1 LHLPSRRFTRSIAF
15 LLFVVATFAQPLG
28 VHAQARAP
36 LPYQQPE
43 CGIGVSNVVPI
54 GANAPSR
61 TEGAQFFVYL
71 WSPQAAHTISGT
83 LWVNA
88 SGVPYHV
95 PFANVRV
102 SPGFEKPIAIRLP
115 AQAALES
122 VSVDS
127 ISGTSTGSC
136 GITNA
141 WTPAMP
147 SPAAADL
154 TVLETQKPDA
164 FVAAQPIA
172 NAAAACTVPD
182 VAGFVVRP
190 ELPQVPKAAIEKHI
204 DGDVAV
210 LIVLRTDSTV
220 RSVSILQRSDGMFG
234 EEALRVAR
242 ETLFRAEFR
251 SCQPIVGRF
260 TFNVHFSRE

>member
-1 LHLPSRRFTRSIAF
+1 LPSRRIARF
-15 LLFVVATFAQPLG
+15 LAFVLFALVTFAQPPG
-28 VHAQARAP
+28 VYAQTRAP

-43 CGIGVSNVVPI
+43 CGIGVSNVVPV
-54 GANAPSR
+54 GANAQSR
-61 TEGAQFFVYL
+61 TEGTQFFVYL
-71 WSPQAAHTISGT
+71 WSPQPAHTISGT

-88 SGVPYHV
+88 SGVAYHV

-102 SPGFEKPIAIRLP
+102 SPIFEKPVAIRLP

-122 VSVDS
+122 VFVDTVA
-127 ISGTSTGSC
+127 GASTGSC
-136 GITNA
+136 GISNG

-154 TVLETQKPDA
+154 TILETQTPDA
-164 FVAAQPIA
+164 LVAAQPIA
-172 NAAAACTVPD
+172 NIAAACPVPD

-190 ELPQVPKAAIEKHI
+190 ELPKVPKAAIEAHV

-210 LIVLRTDSTV
+210 LVVLRTDSTV
-220 RSVSILQRSDGMFG
+220 RSVSILQRSDGMFS

-242 ETLFRAEFR
+242 ETLFRAEVR